1 MKVKANGLM
10 DRTRYKKRN
19 TNESLKHCYNR
30 KKTFY
35 ISIDIQKYLLL
46 GSLRHPIDNDSPSV
60 SLSAKR

>member
-1 MKVKANGLM
+1 MKALNIV
-10 DRTRYKKRN
+10 TR
-19 TNESLKHCYNR
+19 E

-35 ISIDIQKYLLL
+35 ISIDIQKYSLL